1 MSIDNVSDA
10 SDTQNFSIAS
20 FTFLSS
26 LHNNVTTA
34 IAVNKSTDGPL
45 QVEMPP
51 RVLPQLMTTNA
62 VGRTIINHSQPK
74 KSKDSFSMFEMC
86 AQGSIHHG
94 EFQHVWGPSDIES
107 QPVPATE
114 PSFKCHW
121 SHAITALA
129 DAGERLRPD
138 YGQLSERESI
148 RMNLSEF
155 YESKFSSHTF

>member
-1 MSIDNVSDA
+1 MSIDNVSDV
-10 SDTQNFSIAS
+10 SDTQKFSPAS

-34 IAVNKSTDGPL
+34 IAVNKSAGGPL
-45 QVEMPP
+45 QVEMQP
-51 RVLPQLMTTNA
+51 RVLPRLMTTNA
-62 VGRTIINHSQPK
+62 VGRTIINHSHPK

-94 EFQHVWGPSDIES
+94 EFQHVWDSDIES
-107 QPVPATE
+107 QLVPATE

-138 YGQLSERESI
+138 YGQLSERESV

-155 YESKFSSHTF
+155 YESKFSSRVF